1 MTGDLVLVAE
11 PTVILNVY
19 PRNQEGFTEGRCLPS
34 MDCTSARREP
44 DISVK
49 D

>member
-11 PTVILNVY
+11 PTMVLNVY
-19 PRNQEGFTEGRCLPS
+19 SRNQEGFTECRCLLS
-34 MDCTSARREP
+34 LDCTSARREP